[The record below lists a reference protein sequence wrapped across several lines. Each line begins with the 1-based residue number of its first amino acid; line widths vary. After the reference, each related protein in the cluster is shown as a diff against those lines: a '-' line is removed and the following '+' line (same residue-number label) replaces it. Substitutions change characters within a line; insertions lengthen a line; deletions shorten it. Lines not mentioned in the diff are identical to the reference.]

1 MNTALLIMGVFVLL
15 VVAAAGTEAY
25 FKGNR
30 YKPLSQSRPNNLAK
44 RALGQDATTTS
55 IFQDMLEIRQRR
67 KMVAPQKETL
77 K

>member
-1 MNTALLIMGVFVLL
+1 MNTALLIVGVFVLL
-15 VVAAAGTEAY
+15 VVAAAIAEAY

-30 YKPLSQSRPNNLAK
+30 HRTLSSLQPLNLAK

-55 IFQDMLEIRQRR
+55 ILQDMLENRQRH
-67 KMVAPQKETL
+67 KTAQPHKETR